1 MPTFKI
7 RATVVTFASI
17 MWLGLVS
24 FEVEVEANSL
34 EEAIETVTGQY
45 NANVTHYAIE
55 GVLGWNK
62 VEEI

>member
-7 RATVVTFASI
+7 RATVET
-17 MWLGLVS
+17 
-24 FEVEVEANSL
+24 EVEVEANSL
-34 EEAIETVTGQY
+34 EEAIELVESKQ
-45 NANVTHYAIE
+45 ANVTHYAIE

>member
-7 RATVVTFASI
+7 RATVET
-17 MWLGLVS
+17 
-24 FEVEVEANSL
+24 EVEVEANSL